1 MHFSAKGLIPSGPLS
16 RGKNLEG
23 MLLKED
29 INAPLKESS
38 GAQIT
43 GEIQY
48 KIVNEIFI
56 LSTDAEFMYLREKP

>member
-16 RGKNLEG
+16 EGKSLEG

-38 GAQIT
+38 W
-43 GEIQY
+43 
-48 KIVNEIFI
+48 
-56 LSTDAEFMYLREKP
+56 STNPRRNTVQNSE